1 MAHFGTK
8 SQPFAPEA
16 KEWLTKFVQGR
27 KVYIHLHRI
36 DQYGRAVS
44 TVWVHRRRFPWLWWP
59 VWWNVSLEMVRAGFA
74 TIYRDTG
81 AEYGGI
87 LKDLESAEARAKKA
101 RVGMWVQSKEEYQSP
116 GDFKR
121 MNRLQAAIKNDQQN
135 SSSFD
140 DQQQQ
145 VKLNKIEFISDQQK
159 NRLKSAS
166 LGR

>member
-8 SQPFAPEA
+8 SQPYAAEA

-27 KVYIHLHRI
+27 KVCIQLHRI

-44 TVWVHRRRFPWLWWP
+44 TVWVHRRRWPWLWWP

-87 LKDLESAEARAKKA
+87 LKDLETSEARAKKCKT
-101 RVGMWVQSKEEYQSP
+101 GMWAQSHTEYQSP

-121 MNRLQAAIKNDQQN
+121 MNRLQAALRN
-135 SSSFD
+135 SE
-140 DQQQQ
+140 DQQQ
-145 VKLNKIEFISDQQK
+145 KTSRIDFISESQK
-159 NRLKSAS
+159 NTRLKSAWQ
-166 LGR
+166 